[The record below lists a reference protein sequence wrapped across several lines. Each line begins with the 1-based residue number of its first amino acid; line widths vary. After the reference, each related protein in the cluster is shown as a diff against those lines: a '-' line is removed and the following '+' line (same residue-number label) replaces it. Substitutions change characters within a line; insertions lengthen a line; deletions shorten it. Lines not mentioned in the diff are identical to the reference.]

1 MGRGLAWEV
10 STCIPQ
16 HANPRRA
23 LFSPLSGRTS
33 GSTPSFAAVYY
44 FWPVAR
50 EWGAL
55 GRVEHQGAFVVEA
68 DFLWDPVGG
77 DNVFRENR

>member
-1 MGRGLAWEV
+1 MGVELRGAK
-10 STCIPQ
+10 
-16 HANPRRA
+16 
-23 LFSPLSGRTS
+23 
-33 GSTPSFAAVYY
+33 SFLAAVI
-44 FWPVAR
+44 WPVGR

-77 DNVFRENR
+77 DDVFRENR